1 MEFVTQAMVKKR
13 LPIAADLKEF
23 RFVSDPQ
30 VSPDGNAVLFVVT
43 RMVAEGENGDYS
55 SNIWMYSM
63 GKVKQISFR
72 KGRNANPQWS
82 PDGKSILFVSSRK
95 TKKTAYTRLMTM
107 PSRGGRASTILELK
121 KGKVEGK
128 ITNPKWTGDGKA
140 ILFQSDL
147 RKKTESDVKIVR
159 RIAYR
164 MNDQGYFHDRRTH
177 LYSIKPEGRNLTQL
191 TSGEFNVEG
200 YSVSSEGR
208 SVAFI
213 ANMTPEADYSL
224 VRDIHLMPTTGGKS
238 RKATDSKGPIYA
250 VSWSHD
256 GKKLAYLGHDLR
268 RRLASNTGIWLTSS
282 KGGPTV
288 ELTWEFDRNTGNHLN
303 SDSRVPSPDPSPVW
317 DPDDQRLNFMST
329 TGGSCHIYT
338 VTVEGR
344 TVKPLTEGERS
355 VEGFSFSRDGRVL
368 AYTSMDAMNLADM
381 YVRDG
386 NGERRVTNF
395 SNEILSKLKL
405 STPERF
411 AFRATDGV
419 EVEGW
424 VMKPQTRQGKR
435 LPTIMEI
442 HGGPRTAYGHCFMF
456 EFQLLTSNGF
466 AVAFTNPRGSTAY
479 GEEFAAKIVTNYG
492 DRDYEDIMEATNYL
506 IKAGIADEN
515 RLGVAGGS
523 YGGWMTNWI
532 IDHTDRFKAAVSE
545 RFISNW
551 NSFFGTSDIGYYF
564 AEEEVGGVPWEKPQH
579 YAQNSPIT
587 YVRDVKTPVLIIH
600 SEEDYRCPIEQ
611 GEQLFVALKKLKKET
626 MMLRF
631 PEENHELSR
640 SGKPNH
646 RIARLNHISE
656 WFKQYV
662 GPISLSPNT

>member
-1 MEFVTQAMVKKR
+1 MEFVTQAKVKKR

-30 VSPDGNAVLFVVT
+30 VSPDGNTVLFVVT

-55 SNIWMYSM
+55 SNIWMYST
-63 GKVKQISFR
+63 GKATQISFS

-128 ITNPKWTGDGKA
+128 ITSPKWTADGKT
-140 ILFQSDL
+140 ILFQSDM
-147 RKKTESDVKIVR
+147 RKKTESDVKVVR

-177 LYSIKPEGRNLTQL
+177 LYSIKPDGRNLTQL
-191 TSGEFNVEG
+191 TSGEFDVEG

-224 VRDIHLMPTTGGKS
+224 VRDIHIMPTTGGKP
-238 RKATDSKGPIYA
+238 RKATDSKGPIDA

-268 RRLASNTGIWLTSS
+268 RRLATNTGVWLTSS

-288 ELTWEFDRNTGNHLN
+288 ELTWEFDRNTGNNLN

-317 DPDDQRLNFMST
+317 DPDDQRLNFMCT
-329 TGGSCHIYT
+329 TGGSCQIYT
-338 VTVEGR
+338 VSVEGR

-355 VEGFSFSRDGRVL
+355 VEGFSFSRDGRML
-368 AYTSMDAMNLADM
+368 AYTSMDAMNLADL

-395 SNEILSKLKL
+395 SNEILSKLQL

-424 VMKPQTRQGKR
+424 VMKPHTRQGKR

-456 EFQLLTSNGF
+456 EFQLLAAHGF

-479 GEEFAAKIVTNYG
+479 GEEFAAKILTNYG

-532 IDHTDRFKAAVSE
+532 ISHTDRFKAAVSE
-545 RFISNW
+545 RSISNW

-564 AEEEVGGVPWEKPQH
+564 AEEEVGGVPWANPQH

-646 RIARLNHISE
+646 RIARLNHINE
-656 WFKQYV
+656 WFKQHV
-662 GPISLSPNT
+662 